1 MASQVRPRF
10 HGPYIRVLHHRV
22 NKNIPASKS
31 TKAKVRVM
39 KDIFGS
45 IRKTYNEFPRLF
57 WVVVLTR
64 FIDSLG
70 STILFPFF
78 SLYVTQKFGVG
89 MMQAGILLGL
99 SSFFAL
105 VGSTFGGAL
114 TDRFGRRKIILFGLI
129 FSGLSSLL
137 LGSANSIKVM
147 YPLIVVVGLLAS
159 VANPAH
165 EAMLADILPESK
177 RQEGYGILR
186 VVFNYAWIV
195 GTAMGGLIATR
206 SFFAL
211 FEVDATVSCIAA
223 AILFRLLPETKP
235 QIREETGRKQES
247 FWETIKG
254 YRVVLRDLA
263 FMGFVLSGMLAL
275 IVYIQ
280 QFSSLAVY
288 LRDVHGIDSRGYG
301 IILSITGLEVVLL
314 QFWISRKIR
323 YRPPFLVMMLGAGIF
338 AIGVFLYGIVSGF
351 VMFVIAAVI
360 VCIGE
365 MLYFPTSQVVVAG
378 FAPKEMRG
386 RYMAIAGFITS
397 VPNSIGPGAA
407 GYVLDHLD
415 PHLLWYIG
423 GFLCVISA
431 LGYFGLHLR
440 VGTQGRFVRT
450 APKEPAAA

>member
-1 MASQVRPRF
+1 MKVIF
-10 HGPYIRVLHHRV
+10 E
-22 NKNIPASKS
+22 NIK
-31 TKAKVRVM
+31 KA
-39 KDIFGS
+39 
-45 IRKTYNEFPRLF
+45 YNEFPRLF

-78 SLYVTQKFGVG
+78 SLYVTQKFDVG
-89 MMQAGILLGL
+89 MMQAGILLGMN
-99 SSFFAL
+99 SFCAL

-114 TDRFGRRKIILFGLI
+114 TDRFGRRKIILFGLV
-129 FSGLSSLL
+129 FSGLSSLF
-137 LGSANSIKVM
+137 LGSANSIQLM

-159 VANPAH
+159 IANPAH

-186 VVFNYAWIV
+186 VVYNYAWIV
-195 GTAMGGLIATR
+195 GTAVGGLIATR

-211 FEVDATVSCIAA
+211 FIIDATVSCVAA
-223 AILFRLLPETKP
+223 VILFRLLPETRP
-235 QIREETGRKQES
+235 QIREEVGKKQES
-247 FWETIKG
+247 FWKTIRG
-254 YRVVLRDLA
+254 YRAVVRDLA
-263 FMGFVLSGMLAL
+263 FMGFVVSGMLTL

-280 QFSSLAVY
+280 QYGSLAVY
-288 LRDVHGIDSRGYG
+288 LRNVHGIDSRGYG

-314 QFWISRKIR
+314 QFWISRMIR
-323 YRPPFLVMMLGAGIF
+323 HRPPFLMMMLGAGIF
-338 AIGVFLYGIVSGF
+338 AVGVFLYGMVSGF
-351 VMFVIAAVI
+351 IMFVIAAII

-365 MLYFPTSQVVVAG
+365 MFYFPTSQVVVAG

-423 GFLCVISA
+423 GCLCLISA

-440 VGTQGRFVRT
+440 LGTQERFVRT
-450 APKEPAAA
+450 VPKEPTTA